1 MTDESSIVSGSA
13 LEPTPS
19 GPSRWQRL
27 REWVRPP
34 AKPPPV
40 RFNESSEELL
50 VRLGTPRPEVVSDLL
65 EAATAAF
72 NEAAERAESAERR
85 AATIQGA
92 IAIAASLTLAGGSLL
107 LDASKV
113 PSHPWRTVIA
123 VGFALA
129 VLLFAIAAWRAFLV
143 TWPRFMWASP
153 AAADIPDYAGQDS
166 SDAVQLRRTRDFL
179 IAYGRDDSIAR
190 LKIQLLRQAV
200 RWMLGALTVIAA
212 VAVTVAAY
220 SIERAAGSAH
230 PKNGELRRTIERDGP
245 DSLRAHPR

>member
-1 MTDESSIVSGSA
+1 MVAGGPPER
-13 LEPTPS
+13 PPS
-19 GPSRWQRL
+19 RRSRWQRL
-27 REWVRPP
+27 CEWVRPP
-34 AKPPPV
+34 AKPRPV
-40 RFNESSEELL
+40 RFNESSEDLL
-50 VRLGTPRPEVVSDLL
+50 ARLGTPSPEIIPDLL
-65 EAATAAF
+65 GAATEAF
-72 NEAAERAESAERR
+72 NEAAGRAESAERR

-113 PSHPWRTVIA
+113 PSHPWRIVIA
-123 VGFALA
+123 IGFALA

-153 AAADIPDYAGQDS
+153 AAADIPDYAHQNS
-166 SDAVQLRRTRDFL
+166 CQSVQLGRTRDLL

-200 RWMLGALTVIAA
+200 RWMLAALAVIAA

-220 SIERAAGSAH
+220 SIERTVGGTQ
-230 PKNGELRRTIERDGP
+230 PKT
-245 DSLRAHPR
+245 ATPRKTHQSR